1 MIIDIHNHIWTRDS
15 LPERWWNIYATFFST
30 YITDSAFSG
39 TPEEIETTL
48 FAQSYDPSGEHC
60 LHTMDEAAID
70 TAVITPL
77 DGVCVFGE
85 APKPIAE
92 QNRELAE
99 MARNHPDRYIFFC
112 SIDPRRDGALAFVQQ
127 AVEEWGARGFKL
139 HPNMSGLY
147 PWDEAAYPIYEQLQ
161 AWGLPL
167 LAHTGP
173 MFAPL
178 EAKFSHPREF
188 DRVLAAFP
196 HLTVIAAH
204 LGIGWWRELIEVAQQ
219 RPNLVTDFS
228 AFQHEA
234 AQNYGRFCHI
244 LRQCLNGFGA
254 DRVLFGC
261 DGPVWT
267 LWYSRKWWVD
277 LVRALPE
284 ESTESSSFTREEV
297 DAMLYKNAERI
308 LGTEQ

>member
-1 MIIDIHNHIWTRDS
+1 MIIDIHNHIWTRAS
-15 LPERWWNIYATFFST
+15 LPESWWQMYATFFST

-39 TPEEIETTL
+39 TPEEIDAGL
-48 FAQSYDPSGEHC
+48 FSKSYDPTGEDC
-60 LHTMDEAAID
+60 LRSMDEAGID
-70 TAVITPL
+70 KAVLCPI
-77 DGVCVFGE
+77 DGACVLGE
-85 APKPIAE
+85 LPKPIDV

-99 MARNHPDRYIFFC
+99 IANRHPDRYVFFC
-112 SIDPRRDGALAFVQQ
+112 SIDPRRPEAVAFVER
-127 AVEEWGARGFKL
+127 AVTEWDAKGFKL

-147 PWDEAAYPIYEQLQ
+147 PWDEAAYPIYAKLES
-161 AWGLPL
+161 WGLPL

-178 EAKFSHPREF
+178 EAKFSHPKEF
-188 DRVLAAFP
+188 DDVLTAFP
-196 HLTVIAAH
+196 DLTVIAAH
-204 LGIGWWRELIEVAQQ
+204 LGIGWWRELIELAQ
-219 RPNLVTDFS
+219 RHPKLVTDFS

-234 AQNYGRFCHI
+234 AQNPGRFCHV
-244 LRQCLNGFGA
+244 LRRCLDGVGV

-284 ESTESSSFTREEV
+284 RPESANRFTQEEV

-308 LGTEQ
+308 LASPA